1 MLLAAVLLVMLGL
14 GPPATTSGAAAP
26 PSRRPQP
33 FNAHTDGHFIHH
45 EEPGALF
52 TLETHHEGF
61 PGRGGLQDKPFFSR
75 LPKPFRGPHTPF
87 SGPARL
93 SGTRPG
99 PHPVGPQN
107 VKRRPQYQANPPPP
121 PPPKQQDSPSEEK
134 QVFAHEGPGGCHTKE
149 GFYFA
154 GQKWYVKGC
163 RRRTCI
169 HFRGSFITETDSCD
183 SEIFNTTYKCI
194 VQVDTTAQYPDCCP
208 TYRCNPDNLGNSVK

>member
-1 MLLAAVLLVMLGL
+1 MLGL
-14 GPPATTSGAAAP
+14 GPPATTSGAASPA
-26 PSRRPQP
+26 SRRLQT

-45 EEPGALF
+45 EEPAV
-52 TLETHHEGF
+52 
-61 PGRGGLQDKPFFSR
+61 LQQSS
-75 LPKPFRGPHTPF
+75 KPFRGPQTPF

-93 SGTRPG
+93 SGTPPRPG

-107 VKRRPQYQANPPPP
+107 VKRRPQFQANPPPP
-121 PPPKQQDSPSEEK
+121 AKQQDSPSEEK
-134 QVFAHEGPGGCHTKE
+134 QVVAHEGPGGCHTKE